1 MGMETTWDEIR
12 IAVLQ
17 KMMVIEGNTVEN
29 NDSTAYFLA
38 AMPAAYNEAVRLLST
53 TNRYI
58 TKVYEQPADG
68 LTQTMM
74 IDLQKAIPDLF
85 QLKANGIYFTDLH
98 GKTISYYG
106 QSMQGTDLLL
116 LSNREAGKYRIY
128 YYAYPLKVTSDTAG
142 NTDLQIDPDVA
153 SLIPL
158 YIASQLY
165 KDDELGTATIFRN
178 EFEAGRELLVKERND
193 SSAARFVCKSGW
205 WE

>member
-12 IAVLQ
+12 IAALQ

-106 QSMQGTDLLL
+106 QSMQLCISVKGNVGYGGEYGSADR
-116 LSNREAGKYRIY
+116 SGCGQ
-128 YYAYPLKVTSDTAG
+128 SDPIIHR
-142 NTDLQIDPDVA
+142 Q
-153 SLIPL
+153 
-158 YIASQLY
+158 
-165 KDDELGTATIFRN
+165 
-178 EFEAGRELLVKERND
+178 
-193 SSAARFVCKSGW
+193 SAV
-205 WE
+205 